1 MRQGETGCFT
11 RMWST
16 VLLNRERTRMMRRN
30 IIMVLAGLTLGFS
43 MLGCNNKVA
52 TENALLK
59 TENEELRTQYKEAS
73 SALQAA
79 DDDLSR
85 TRGDLRSEQDRS
97 QELQTALDT
106 RPETINVFE
115 NISGVEVEM
124 RDKDLALTVASDL
137 LFNSGSATLKKS
149 AQGTLSNV
157 ASALNATYPNQSIVI
172 MGYTDTD
179 KITKSKF
186 KSNWH
191 LAFDRAW
198 SVRDFLVSKSVNK
211 DRIAIESWGPIK
223 PLATKAASRRVDIV
237 VVDE

>member
-1 MRQGETGCFT
+1 
-11 RMWST
+11 
-16 VLLNRERTRMMRRN
+16 MRRN
-30 IIMVLAGLTLGFS
+30 VLMIVAGLAMGFS
-43 MLGCNNKVA
+43 MLGCNNNIEK
-52 TENALLK
+52 ENALLK
-59 TENEELRTQYKEAS
+59 TENEELRMQYKEAS

-79 DDDLSR
+79 DDDLARSR
-85 TRGDLRSEQDRS
+85 GEYRSAQD
-97 QELQTALDT
+97 EIVNLQTALDT

-115 NISGVEVEM
+115 SISGVDVEL

-149 AQGTLSNV
+149 AKGTLSNV
-157 ASALNATYPNQSIVI
+157 ATALNSTYPNQSIVI

-198 SVRDFLVSKSVNK
+198 SVRDFLVEKGVNK
-211 DRIAIESWGPIK
+211 NRIAIESWGPTK
-223 PLATKAASRRVDIV
+223 PLATKSASRRVDIV

>member
-1 MRQGETGCFT
+1 
-11 RMWST
+11 
-16 VLLNRERTRMMRRN
+16 MRRN
-30 IIMVLAGLTLGFS
+30 ITMVLAGLTLGFS

-59 TENEELRTQYKEAS
+59 TENEELRTQYKETS
-73 SALQAA
+73 S
-79 DDDLSR
+79 
-85 TRGDLRSEQDRS
+85 
-97 QELQTALDT
+97 ALDT

-157 ASALNATYPNQSIVI
+157 AAALNATYPNQSIVI

>member
-1 MRQGETGCFT
+1 MFGC
-11 RMWST
+11 S
-16 VLLNRERTRMMRRN
+16 
-30 IIMVLAGLTLGFS
+30 
-43 MLGCNNKVA
+43 NNMK
-52 TENALLK
+52 TENDLLK
-59 TENEELRTQYKEAS
+59 TENEELRMQYKEVTA
-73 SALQAA
+73 ALQAV
-79 DDDLSR
+79 DDDLAR
-85 TRGDLRSEQDRS
+85 VHGDLRNAQDEN
-97 QELQTALDT
+97 QNLKTVLDT
-106 RPETINVFE
+106 RPETINIFE
-115 NISGVEVEM
+115 NINGVDVEL

-157 ASALNATYPNQSIVI
+157 ATALNSTYPDQSIVI

-179 KITKSKF
+179 KISKSKF

-198 SVRDFLVSKSVNK
+198 SVRDYLVSKGVSK
-211 DRIAIESWGPIK
+211 KRIAIESWGPTK